1 MRSSQVMAG
10 VFLAVGILGLTG
22 CSDDDEQDQVADA
35 APSSLDGR
43 SYNLNV
49 TTNTYLLR
57 FTTGNIYL
65 LESGGTTVEDGTY
78 IPTRNGAVW
87 TVRAN
92 PGPTPAYIIE
102 LGFTSANGGTVA
114 TSGRLPA
121 NFTGNFTVAGAP

>member
-1 MRSSQVMAG
+1 MAG
-10 VFLAVGILGLTG
+10 VGLALVVAVLTG
-22 CSDDDEQDQVADA
+22 CDDDDEQDQVADA
-35 APSSLDGR
+35 APASLNGR
-43 SYNLNV
+43 SYNLNL

-57 FTTGNIYL
+57 FTTANIYL
-65 LESGGTTVEDGTY
+65 LEAGGTTVEDGTY

-102 LGFTSANGGTVA
+102 LGFTSANGGTVT